1 MMLEQPITGGRQAL
15 PHIGVDVDFSLA
27 IHNRTGKYFIG
38 RDLLETAGLP
48 LGKTYYWQIPADEP
62 PSGLFGRVIGR
73 MQLWHVQGQALGGP
87 FRFIPRR
94 RSGPPLLHL
103 DPFTVPSME
112 LRPIDAVLC
121 HDVGPL
127 THPELFEDHVCR
139 IYRPIYEE
147 IARIG
152 PHMIFVS
159 EASRCAFAQL
169 FPAARPSS
177 ARIIPPAIRQAV
189 SFTRPAP
196 VAVVDRPF
204 LLTVGSLGSR
214 KNQLR
219 CIAAYA
225 HSGLAE
231 RGIAYVLCGGREQ
244 GSEQVIAAAENTPG
258 VICLP
263 YVSDAELSWLYASA
277 RGFVLVSLLEGF
289 GMPVAEAIARGL
301 VPLVSRDSVL
311 HEVAGDGAL
320 LADPHNTIDI
330 ASQMTAL
337 AEMTDSERGR
347 RLVPLHS
354 ATTRFDLERIRQL
367 WREAFDEI
375 LLAARVGGTAR
386 DARYARA

>member
-1 MMLEQPITGGRQAL
+1 MMLDRPISRGRQAWQDMR
-15 PHIGVDVDFSLA
+15 VDVDFSLA

-48 LGKTYYWQIPADEP
+48 IGKTYYWRIAAAEP
-62 PSGLFGRVIGR
+62 PSGFFGRVIGR
-73 MQLWHVQGQALGGP
+73 LQLWHVKGQALGGP
-87 FRFIPRR
+87 FGLIPRR

-103 DPFTVPSME
+103 DPFTAPSME
-112 LRPIDAVLC
+112 LRPIDAILC

-127 THPELFEDHVCR
+127 THPDLFDDHVCR

-147 IARIG
+147 IARVG

-159 EASRCAFAQL
+159 EASHRAFAQL

-189 SFTRPAP
+189 SFTRPVP
-196 VAVVDRPF
+196 LAVVDRPF
-204 LLTVGSLGSR
+204 LLTVGSIGSR

-225 HSGLAE
+225 RSGLAE
-231 RGIAYVLCGGREQ
+231 RGIAYVLCGGREP
-244 GSEQVIAAAENTPG
+244 GSEQVLTAAESTPG

-289 GMPVAEAIARGL
+289 GMPVAEAIARNL

-320 LADPHNTIDI
+320 LADPHDVIEI

-337 AEMTDSERGR
+337 AEMTDNERAR
-347 RLVPLHS
+347 RLIPLRDS
-354 ATTRFDLERIRQL
+354 IRRFDLDRIRQL
-367 WREAFDEI
+367 WRDAFDEI
-375 LLAARVGGTAR
+375 LLAAGAGAKA
-386 DARYARA
+386 ARYVPA